1 MQKQKILLKLFLLF
15 AISLQIFSQSLQD
28 DVVISKISND
38 PAENQGNQI
47 SSMAGGTIFYIRG
60 SGFDKM
66 LSNNLVF
73 IGSIQATVTGFFV
86 FFINLKEKS

>member
-15 AISLQIFSQSLQD
+15 AISLQILSQSLQD